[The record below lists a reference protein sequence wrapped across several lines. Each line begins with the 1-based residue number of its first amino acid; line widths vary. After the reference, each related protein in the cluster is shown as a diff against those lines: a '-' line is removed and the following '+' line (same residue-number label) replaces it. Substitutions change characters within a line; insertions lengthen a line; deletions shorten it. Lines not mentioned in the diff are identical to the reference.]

1 MNPSAIDTADRPL
14 VATWELTRACGL
26 ECENCHTD
34 AHESRHPDELTT
46 DEAKQLLDQLREF
59 GENLLVVFS
68 GGDPFERDDL
78 LELVAYGSDIGLSV
92 SLNATGAGLLSR
104 SRLEELSEAGLY
116 RLVVGLDGVTPET
129 HDEVRGVPGS
139 FEGAI
144 RTVRRAGEI
153 GLATGVNTVV
163 SEETFEELP
172 DLRDRLE
179 ELGVVLWN
187 LFFVV
192 PVDDCESL
200 ESVEPSTAD
209 AIMRWLHEASNA
221 SPFDVRTIESPQYRR
236 VAIQRGEVVT
246 GVRDQF
252 GTYAGDGIVHVDHR
266 GEVQPSEFL
275 PESAGTVRD
284 SSVVEIYRDA
294 SLFRDLRD
302 RSNLEGRCG
311 ACPYRDICGGS
322 RARAY
327 ATTGNPFATDPLCP
341 FLPPGFEA

>member
-1 MNPSAIDTADRPL
+1 
-14 VATWELTRACGL
+14 
-26 ECENCHTD
+26 
-34 AHESRHPDELTT
+34 
-46 DEAKQLLDQLREF
+46 
-59 GENLLVVFS
+59 
-68 GGDPFERDDL
+68 
-78 LELVAYGSDIGLSV
+78 
-92 SLNATGAGLLSR
+92 
-104 SRLEELSEAGLY
+104 
-116 RLVVGLDGVTPET
+116 
-129 HDEVRGVPGS
+129 
-139 FEGAI
+139 
-144 RTVRRAGEI
+144 
-153 GLATGVNTVV
+153 ATGVNTVV

-179 ELGVVLWN
+179 ELGIVLWN

-192 PVDDCESL
+192 PVDGCDSL
-200 ESVEPSTAD
+200 ESVAPSTAD

-252 GTYAGDGIVHVDHR
+252 GTYAGDGIVHVDHH

-275 PESAGTVRD
+275 PKSAGNVRD
-284 SSVVEIYRDA
+284 TSIVEIYRDA

-341 FLPPGFEA
+341 FLPPGFEE